1 MGAVIFQVVLTSI
14 NSAMPNFMLIIQ
26 CEDLLLCGVFLC
38 GELNF
43 CCDLSSL
50 PGLGIRLLMCD

>member
-14 NSAMPNFMLIIQ
+14 NSAMPNFMLLIQ
-26 CEDLLLCGVFLC
+26 CGDLLLCGVFLC

-43 CCDLSSL
+43 RCDLSSHS
-50 PGLGIRLLMCD
+50 GLGIRFLMCD